1 MTFKHKFS
9 YEEKVKILSEYL
21 EGTYGFREV
30 CFRYNINQGSL
41 KDWKR
46 LYETFG
52 WYGLKSSSE
61 ATHYSKQVKEAAV
74 LDYRSH
80 RLTVPDILKKYK
92 IRSSTQ
98 LRRWIKKY
106 NSHESLNSSGTGGH
120 EIMTKGK
127 KTTLYERVEIVEYCI
142 AHDRNYA
149 QTAEKFGVSY
159 QQARSYT
166 IKYEASGIE
175 GLKDG
180 RGRRKS
186 EDEMSEF
193 EKLQAENRILRAQ
206 KEQAEMEASFLKKLA
221 EIERR

>member
-1 MTFKHKFS
+1 
-9 YEEKVKILSEYL
+9 
-21 EGTYGFREV
+21 
-30 CFRYNINQGSL
+30 
-41 KDWKR
+41 
-46 LYETFG
+46 
-52 WYGLKSSSE
+52 
-61 ATHYSKQVKEAAV
+61 
-74 LDYRSH
+74 
-80 RLTVPDILKKYK
+80 
-92 IRSSTQ
+92 
-98 LRRWIKKY
+98 
-106 NSHESLNSSGTGGH
+106 
-120 EIMTKGK
+120 MTKGK